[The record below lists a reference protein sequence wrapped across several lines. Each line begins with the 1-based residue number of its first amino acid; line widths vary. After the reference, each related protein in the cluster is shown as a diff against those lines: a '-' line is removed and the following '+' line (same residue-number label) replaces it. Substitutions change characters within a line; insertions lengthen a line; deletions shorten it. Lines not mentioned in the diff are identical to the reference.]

1 MHYPGGECRAS
12 ALTTYSEVLKN
23 RINRLYRVADFV
35 GIRTIALKLMP
46 VFAFI
51 RVYSRFVLD
60 IALFFLI
67 QSKPF
72 N

>member
-1 MHYPGGECRAS
+1 MQAS
-12 ALTTYSEVLKN
+12 ALTTYSEVLKS

-46 VFAFI
+46 VFVFI
-51 RVYSRFVLD
+51 RVHSWFALD

-67 QSKPF
+67 HFKPF
-72 N
+72 K